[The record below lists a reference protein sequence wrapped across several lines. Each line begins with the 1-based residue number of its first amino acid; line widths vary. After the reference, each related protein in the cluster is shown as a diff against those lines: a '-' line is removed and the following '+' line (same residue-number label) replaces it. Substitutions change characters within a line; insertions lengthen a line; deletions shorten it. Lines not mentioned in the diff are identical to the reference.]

1 MDSAQDLSSVNN
13 ASGSTPVAPA
23 PATSDAPAPPLAAN
37 APPVKLGDYGS
48 IMYKELTKGDGTEA
62 PCEEYPMPA
71 KVISVDPEKKTFV
84 AEGVFAAGAFG
95 SASVEKDDFSFDDP
109 DWSPLPEVAG
119 MSEGEC
125 IAFFHD
131 KLKKFYLDTVYKH
144 DTSPS
149 NAFLKM
155 ETRRGPLVIQVSPG
169 AKPCRIILNGVD
181 LPIATPFDAN
191 QFVAESFGGDVGAAP
206 SAGLMAEMEI
216 ELSELES
223 ELVHHGRIE
232 ILGKRRAIWENG
244 TDFKVL
250 MRGPPSRVEP
260 VIGWARDID
269 LAWCAGASEEEM
281 DMAKTLDPELGP
293 RLNETEAT
301 VGTAVVIE
309 YPDKEAHSGD
319 RAGTYT
325 VYDSETGGASS
336 RW

>member
-1 MDSAQDLSSVNN
+1 MDNANDLSDVS
-13 ASGSTPVAPA
+13 APGPPVAPA
-23 PATSDAPAPPLAAN
+23 PAASDATALPLAAN
-37 APPVKLGDYGS
+37 APPVKVGDYIW
-48 IMYKELTKGDGTEA
+48 IMYEVLTKGDGTRVEC
-62 PCEEYPMPA
+62 PEHRMPA
-71 KVISVDPEKKTFV
+71 KVTSVDPEKKTFV

-95 SASVEKDDFSFDDP
+95 STAVETDDFSFEDP
-109 DWSPLPEVAG
+109 DWSPLSEVAG
-119 MSEGEC
+119 MQEGER
-125 IAFFHD
+125 IAFSYGE
-131 KLKKFYLDTVYKH
+131 LKDFFVETVYEH
-144 DTSPS
+144 DTPPS
-149 NAFLKM
+149 CAFLKL
-155 ETRRGPLVIQVSPG
+155 EDTSRGTLVIQVSRWGQG
-169 AKPCRIILNGVD
+169 ARPRRIILNGVD

-325 VYDSETGGASS
+325 VAFRGASS